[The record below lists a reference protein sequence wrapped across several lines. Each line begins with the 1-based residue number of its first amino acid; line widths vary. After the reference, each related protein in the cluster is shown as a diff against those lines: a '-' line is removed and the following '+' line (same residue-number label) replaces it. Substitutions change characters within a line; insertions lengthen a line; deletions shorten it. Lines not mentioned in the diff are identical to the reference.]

1 MNKRV
6 CNLFSKTPF
15 SVLRC
20 LSTAKGQRADTS
32 RFNQPLSGNACPRPG
47 GIATFMRLPFV
58 ETPKG
63 LDVCFYGIPFDCGTS
78 NRPGARFGPRQIRCE
93 SALLRPYNMATGA
106 APFESL
112 QIADVGDV
120 PVTMYDTAKAMVDI
134 ENFVRNVL
142 SHGCLPV
149 GIGGDHTVT
158 YPVLKAIKEKHG
170 PVGLLHLDAHAD
182 VNPSMMNCSVA
193 HGTPFYRAVEE
204 NLVDPK
210 RVVQIGL
217 RGTIYGPNE
226 ECWSV
231 EQGFTIIQA
240 RECWHK
246 SLLPVME
253 SKVLPVLKKGPV
265 YLTLDIDSLD
275 PAYAP
280 GTGTPEIGGLSTIQV
295 LEIIRSCKGLNLV
308 GADLVE
314 VSPPYDQCGNTALTA
329 ANLLFEIL
337 CVLPGVKQLKT

>member
-1 MNKRV
+1 
-6 CNLFSKTPF
+6 
-15 SVLRC
+15 
-20 LSTAKGQRADTS
+20 
-32 RFNQPLSGNACPRPG
+32 
-47 GIATFMRLPFV
+47 MRLPHAA
-58 ETPKG
+58 TPQG

-93 SALLRPYNMATGA
+93 SVLLRPYNMTTGA

-112 QIADVGDV
+112 QIADIGDV

-134 ENFVRNVL
+134 ESFVRNVL
-142 SHGCLPV
+142 SHNCVPL

-158 YPVLKAIKEKHG
+158 YPILRAIMEKHG

-182 VNPSMMNCSVA
+182 VNPAMMNCKVA
-193 HGTPFYRAVEE
+193 HGTPFYRAVDEG
-204 NLVDPK
+204 LLDTH

-217 RGTIYGPNE
+217 RGTVYGPDE
-226 ECWSV
+226 ERWSM
-231 EQGFTIIQA
+231 EQGFTVIEA

-246 SLLPVME
+246 SLLPIME
-253 SKVLPVLKKGPV
+253 STVLPVLKEGPV

-280 GTGTPEIGGLSTIQV
+280 GTGTPEIGGLTTIQV
-295 LEIIRSCKGLNLV
+295 LEIIRCCRALNIV

-314 VSPPYDQCGNTALTA
+314 VAPPYDQSGNTALTA

-337 CVLPGVKQLKT
+337 CVLPRVKRLKV